1 MDKHQYLSKLSLVNF
16 KNYKQLDIILSP
28 DINCFIGANGVG
40 KTNILDALYYLSMCR
55 SYLNP
60 IDSQNIQFDEGFFM
74 IQGSWQNEE
83 RTDTIY
89 CGVKRGQKKV
99 FSKNKV
105 AYEKLSDHIGSYPCV
120 MISPY
125 DRDLITE
132 GSEERRKWLDSII
145 SQFDRDFL
153 NDLIK
158 YNKVLE
164 QRNAL
169 LKNMFN
175 RGFFELED
183 ISVWDEQLV
192 TIGCRIYQKRAQ
204 MIVDFIPIFQKYY
217 QWLSNDRELV
227 DLNYRSQLSEGDFS
241 DLLAQ
246 AQFLDRQRG
255 NTSVGPHKDD
265 FIFTINGQN
274 IKKFGSQGQQKS
286 YLISLRLA
294 QYEWLLENLKKK
306 PVLLLDD
313 IFDKLDNS
321 RVERLMQMVH
331 NQRFGQVLI
340 TDTDKDRIAS
350 IFEKN
355 GIPYKAF
362 YVNQNTIVE
371 ENEIAV

>member
-1 MDKHQYLSKLSLVNF
+1 M
-16 KNYKQLDIILSP
+16 DIILSP

-74 IQGSWQNEE
+74 IQGTWQNEE

-204 MIVDFIPIFQKYY
+204 MMVDFIPIFQKYY
-217 QWLSNDRELV
+217 QWLSNDREVV

-265 FIFTINGQN
+265 FIFTINGQH

-350 IFEKN
+350 IFENN